1 MPRVSNGT
9 EHPLKRRLRYQIMM
23 TSSLSPS
30 PSDFDPFVLA
40 ADRYELFA
48 ELRRHHPLFYSERFD
63 VWLVSRFGDVQAIAR
78 DWQTFSHAHGVD
90 FDGSDRIMF
99 GRGDFLQQDPPR
111 HRALR
116 DVVKRWFTPK
126 AIGGLEPLVRTTIR
140 ELIGHLAERGEAE
153 LLADFAKP
161 IPLTVF
167 SRLLGLRDEDMPRIQ
182 RWTEEMMVRA
192 PGEPEIP
199 SSAIE
204 AAMDVRAYLAEQAA
218 AKADAREQDIL
229 SDVAKARCAGAI
241 DAEELVG
248 LSTLLFA
255 AGAATTFGLI
265 SNALLILAAHPEQ
278 RFALI
283 EDPTGVPAAIEEVV
297 RWESPLQHSFRTTT
311 LDVEMHGQVVRRG
324 SRVLLLFGAANRD
337 EERWVDAERFDV
349 EREPLRNLGFG
360 DGIHHCLGAPLAR
373 LEAKVALE
381 EFLLAFPRYEVL
393 SAEGSIGLSTQP
405 TKHAIRVKLS

>member
-241 DAEELVG
+241 DAEELSRA
-248 LSTLLFA
+248 LDA
-255 AGAATTFGLI
+255 ALRGGRRDDLR
-265 SNALLILAAHPEQ
+265 PDQQ
-278 RFALI
+278 RTADLGC
-283 EDPTGVPAAIEEVV
+283 TSRAAI
-297 RWESPLQHSFRTTT
+297 RT
-311 LDVEMHGQVVRRG
+311 DRG
-324 SRVLLLFGAANRD
+324 PDGRTRSHRGGRALGEPVAALVSHD
-337 EERWVDAERFDV
+337 
-349 EREPLRNLGFG
+349 
-360 DGIHHCLGAPLAR
+360 
-373 LEAKVALE
+373 
-381 EFLLAFPRYEVL
+381 
-393 SAEGSIGLSTQP
+393 
-405 TKHAIRVKLS
+405 HA